1 MYYFVDFDRTVFDT
15 PSFKKAFARR
25 ARAGELFRQAWAVV
39 KAAFDPN
46 RAVPLR
52 RIATT
57 AFGTFA
63 SHGRFGFTPG
73 ELKQY
78 LYPDAVSFL
87 KAHAADITIITYG
100 VKSFIAAKV
109 TDALT
114 DVPLRDIIY
123 THKKKGRVLR
133 QYLQSTTE
141 RVTFIDDAVFQLES
155 VARHCPEVSCIE
167 IRRDDATGDGRWPV
181 IRDFKELEA
190 LRT

>member
-1 MYYFVDFDRTVFDT
+1 MHYFVDFDRTVFDT

-25 ARAGELFRQAWAVV
+25 VGVSELLAQAWVVV
-39 KAAFDPN
+39 KAAFDPD
-46 RAVPLR
+46 RTVPLR

-73 ELKQY
+73 ELKRY
-78 LYPDAVSFL
+78 LYPDAVTFL
-87 KAHAADITIITYG
+87 ETHAADITIITYG
-100 VKSFIAAKV
+100 VRSFITAKV

-133 QYLQSTTE
+133 AYIDTTTE
-141 RVTFIDDAVFQLES
+141 PVTFVDDAIFQLES
-155 VARHCPEVSCIE
+155 VAKHCPEVKGVE
-167 IRRDDATGDGRWPV
+167 IRRDGSRGDGRWPI
-181 IRDFKELEA
+181 IRDFTELDSV
-190 LRT
+190 LT